1 MGTEGPVGVKSEKTH
16 VICFAVRVPKFRV
29 EKFCVAPKLGVYKF
43 WDAVKRTQNDLVIVM
58 NAMTV
63 TSGSHRSHPKGSK
76 RQSVRG
82 SFVS

>member
-1 MGTEGPVGVKSEKTH
+1 VGTEGPVGVKPEKKH

-43 WDAVKRTQNDLVIVM
+43 CDSAKRTQNDLVIVM
-58 NAMTV
+58 NAMSV
-63 TSGSHRSHPKGSK
+63 TSGRHGSHPRGSK
-76 RQSVRG
+76 GHSVRG